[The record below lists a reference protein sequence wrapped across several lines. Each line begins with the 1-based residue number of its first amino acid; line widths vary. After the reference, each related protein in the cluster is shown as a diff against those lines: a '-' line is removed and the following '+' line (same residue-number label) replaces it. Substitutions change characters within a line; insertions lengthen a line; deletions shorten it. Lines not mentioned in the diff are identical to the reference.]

1 MNGMRVESNEQEN
14 DYSSDFET
22 GSRGRT
28 NVDKIIT
35 KFLGNDAYLK
45 GECQAVFRSCSCSTQ
60 CPLFG
65 DRILK
70 R

>member
-1 MNGMRVESNEQEN
+1 LARHSAKRAAMNGMRVEWNEQEN

-45 GECQAVFRSCSCSTQ
+45 
-60 CPLFG
+60 
-65 DRILK
+65 
-70 R
+70 